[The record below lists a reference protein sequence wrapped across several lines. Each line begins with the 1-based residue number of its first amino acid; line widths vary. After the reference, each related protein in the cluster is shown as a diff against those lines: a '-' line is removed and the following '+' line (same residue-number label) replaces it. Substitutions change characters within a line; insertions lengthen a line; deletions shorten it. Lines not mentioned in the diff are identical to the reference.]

1 VNAPRVFVDATDIRA
16 DGVTLRGDVA
26 HHVLRRGVGDDAS
39 VADGTG
45 AVRHVIIRSIHAGAA
60 QCEAVAERE
69 VAPASPHGVVWEEAT
84 QPLRAVAF
92 ADGAKQVT
100 VGVGP
105 EGGLTAEE
113 VTTAG
118 LCVSLGMTILRTET
132 AGVVAPAL
140 VLHRLGRLG

>member
-1 VNAPRVFVDATDIRA
+1 MNAPRMFVDATDIRA
-16 DGVTLRGDVA
+16 DGVILRGDVA
-26 HHVLRRGVGDDAS
+26 PARPH
-39 VADGTG
+39 G
-45 AVRHVIIRSIHAGAA
+45 AVF
-60 QCEAVAERE
+60 
-69 VAPASPHGVVWEEAT
+69 WEEAT

-118 LCVSLGMTILRTET
+118 LRVSLGMTILQTET